1 MNSIEQWIDYIN
13 HDVNCFMYDI
23 NFEYL
28 ENRLTLYLKLYEEG
42 EKATLKEISFKDING
57 IYCNFNV
64 HNKFDKTIPIDTN
77 WYLEEISY
85 FKEGIGKLQN
95 GILGNQVFN
104 ANFLIE
110 INGTLLAIES
120 KSVSFDSK
128 EYQVLH
134 SHEKTEKN
142 RRNHILSGIKKF
154 FFKKGGFLI
163 DSELKI
169 MNRMQTFDWD

>member
-13 HDVNCFMYDI
+13 HDINCFLHDI
-23 NFEYL
+23 NFEFL
-28 ENRLTLYLKLYEEG
+28 ENRLTLYLKLYEGG
-42 EKATLKEISFKDING
+42 EKPTLKEISFKDVNG
-57 IYCNFNV
+57 INCNFSDR
-64 HNKFDKTIPIDTN
+64 NKFDKTVLNDTN

-128 EYQVLH
+128 EYQVLN

-142 RRNHILSGIKKF
+142 QRNHIVDGIKKF
-154 FFKKGGFLI
+154 FSRRE
-163 DSELKI
+163 DSSE
-169 MNRMQTFDWD
+169 

>member
-28 ENRLTLYLKLYEEG
+28 ENRLTLYLKLYEE
-42 EKATLKEISFKDING
+42 EKATLKEISFKDISG
-57 IYCNFNV
+57 IYCDFSV

-95 GILGNQVFN
+95 GILGNQVLN

-120 KSVSFDSK
+120 KCVSFDSK
-128 EYQVLH
+128 EYQAFNDY
-134 SHEKTEKN
+134 EKTEKKQKN
-142 RRNHILSGIKKF
+142 NIVAGIKKF
-154 FFKKGGFLI
+154 FQGGRI
-163 DSELKI
+163 
-169 MNRMQTFDWD
+169 

>member
-1 MNSIEQWIDYIN
+1 MNCS
-13 HDVNCFMYDI
+13 
-23 NFEYL
+23 
-28 ENRLTLYLKLYEEG
+28 
-42 EKATLKEISFKDING
+42 
-57 IYCNFNV
+57 V
-64 HNKFDKTIPIDTN
+64 HSKFDKTVPIDTN

-95 GILGNQVFN
+95 DILGSQVLN

-110 INGTLLAIES
+110 FNGTLLAIES

-142 RRNHILSGIKKF
+142 QRNHILSGIKKF
-154 FFKKGGFLI
+154 FSRRE
-163 DSELKI
+163 DS
-169 MNRMQTFDWD
+169 

>member
-13 HDVNCFMYDI
+13 HDVNCFIYDI

-28 ENRLTLYLKLYEEG
+28 ENRLTLYLKLYEGG
-42 EKATLKEISFKDING
+42 EKATLKEVSFKDING
-57 IYCNFNV
+57 FYCNFNV
-64 HNKFDKTIPIDTN
+64 HNKFDKTITIDTN

-110 INGTLLAIES
+110 TNGTLLAIES
-120 KSVSFDSK
+120 KSVYFDSK
-128 EYQVLH
+128 EYQVLN
-134 SHEKTEKN
+134 SHEKTKKKQ
-142 RRNHILSGIKKF
+142 RNYIIVAGIKKF
-154 FFKKGGFLI
+154 FSRRE
-163 DSELKI
+163 DSSE
-169 MNRMQTFDWD
+169 